1 MGVPQNYD
9 HAAIWR
15 MKDWST
21 QTPGRSQCLVLDPH
35 DEEVLRAFRQINGSS
50 GPHRSPLGQVFG
62 AFVESRASLTRLF
75 GPPGPHSLIK
85 EIISQAATKRFR
97 VLDWRLVTHD

>member
-1 MGVPQNYD
+1 M
-9 HAAIWR
+9 
-15 MKDWST
+15 
-21 QTPGRSQCLVLDPH
+21 LDPH
-35 DEEVLRAFRQINGSS
+35 DEEVLRACRQRIGSS
-50 GPHRSPLGQVFG
+50 GPHRPLGQVFG